1 MANDFKVEGFN
12 LEDLLAN
19 KKMSY
24 QIPSYQRP
32 YAWDKD
38 QISDLIEDLTES
50 YCNGKEGQ
58 YFCGSLV
65 IAKGANSERYDI
77 IDGQQRLTT
86 FTILAC
92 VIRDFHIDNLGAEN
106 KDRIQ
111 DSIYDKY
118 DKDKHKLKFL
128 TDEKY
133 QIAFENSVLRENVLQ
148 EKLKGIKNT
157 QDTQDIKD
165 NRYLQNAY
173 YLKERL
179 KEAIDENSIDIDDF
193 VSWLYTKVIL
203 TRIECPDEESAIRIF
218 NVLNDRGMPLS
229 SVDILKSYLMQSLD
243 KERREAFKTTWQEI
257 MSNLKTMGFSM
268 NDTLNAYLYY
278 AIAKNPKEKLDKEL
292 KTYFEKTKQDSIAI
306 IEEIKTFANH
316 YIEIINTKD
325 KHIYCLRY
333 LPNQIYWRSILCAA
347 KMVDYKDYNKLKELL
362 MAYYYQ
368 NLIGMATANRFKQ
381 VSFNIL
387 KAIKDNKSI
396 DEIKNIMR
404 ENLSYYRT
412 TESYKEWLDDA
423 DVYDL
428 KWVKPTLLLLEYFSK
443 DDEIGFIEMDN
454 KLHTEHILPKNPK
467 DEWKEIFSNEERE
480 DWTNAIANLTLLK
493 FKKNIQAQ
501 NKTYEEKREVYLN
514 KDNVSTSF
522 TITQDIFKHKQWN
535 VEALE
540 MRDNEIKTKIE
551 KIIDIF

>member
-1 MANDFKVEGFN
+1 MANDFKVKGFN
-12 LEDLLAN
+12 LEDLLAD

-38 QISDLIEDLTES
+38 QISDLIEDLIES
-50 YCNGKEGQ
+50 YLNDKEAQ

-65 IAKGANSERYDI
+65 IAKGTNNERYDI

-92 VIRDFHIDNLGAEN
+92 VIRDFYIDSLEAEN

-118 DKDKHKLKFL
+118 NKDKHKLKFL

-133 QIAFENSVLRENVLQ
+133 QTTFENSVLKENVLQ
-148 EKLKGIKNT
+148 ERFKKIQKA
-157 QDTQDIKD
+157 QDMKD
-165 NRYLQNAY
+165 NKYLQNAY

-179 KEAIDENSIDIDDF
+179 KESIAENNIDINDF

-203 TRIECPDEESAIRIF
+203 TSIECPDEDSAIRIF

-229 SVDILKSYLMQSLD
+229 PVDILKSSLMQPLD

-268 NDTLNAYLYY
+268 YDTLNAYLYY
-278 AIAKNPKEKLDKEL
+278 TIAKNPKERLDKEL
-292 KTYFEKTKQDSIAI
+292 KVYFDKTKQDSIAI
-306 IEEIKTFANH
+306 IEEIRKFANH

-325 KHIYCLRY
+325 RYIYCLRY
-333 LPNQIYWRSILCAA
+333 LPNQVYWRSILCAA
-347 KMVDYKDYNKLKELL
+347 KMVNYKDYDKLKELL
-362 MAYYYQ
+362 VAYYYQ

-381 VSFNIL
+381 VSFNII
-387 KAIKDNKSI
+387 KAVKDNRSIEKIKD
-396 DEIKNIMR
+396 IMR
-404 ENLSYYRT
+404 ENLKKYDT
-412 TESYKEWLDDA
+412 TKSYKEWLDYADA
-423 DVYDL
+423 YDL

-454 KLHTEHILPKNPK
+454 KLHTEHILPRNPK
-467 DEWKEIFSNEERE
+467 DEWKEIFSDEERKI
-480 DWTNAIANLTLLK
+480 WTNDLANLTLLK

-522 TITQDIFKHKQWN
+522 NITQDIFNKYKKWN

-540 MRDNEIKTKIE
+540 MRYNEMKTKIE

>member
-1 MANDFKVEGFN
+1 
-12 LEDLLAN
+12 
-19 KKMSY
+19 MSC

-50 YCNGKEGQ
+50 YCNGKEEQ

-148 EKLKGIKNT
+148 ERLKDIKKA
-157 QDTQDIKD
+157 QDIKD

-179 KEAIDENSIDIDDF
+179 KGAIDENSIDIDDF

-218 NVLNDRGMPLS
+218 NVLNGRGMPLS
-229 SVDILKSYLMQSLD
+229 PVDILKSYLMQSLD

-306 IEEIKTFANH
+306 IEDIKTFANH

-387 KAIKDNKSI
+387 KAVKDIKPI

-404 ENLSYYRT
+404 ENLKKYGT
-412 TESYKEWLDDA
+412 TKDYKEWLDDA

-454 KLHTEHILPKNPK
+454 KLHTEHILPRTPN
-467 DEWKEIFSNEERE
+467 DDWKKIFSNEER
-480 DWTNAIANLTLLK
+480 DSWTNAIANLTLLR
-493 FKKNIQAQ
+493 FKKNTQAQ
-501 NKTYEEKREVYLN
+501 NKSYEEKREVYLN

-535 VEALE
+535 VEALK
-540 MRDNEIKTKIE
+540 MRDNEIKTKIA
-551 KIIDIF
+551 KHIDIF

>member
-1 MANDFKVEGFN
+1 MANDFEVKGFN
-12 LEDLLAN
+12 LEDLLAH

-92 VIRDFHIDNLGAEN
+92 VIRDFYIDNLGAEN

-128 TDEKY
+128 TDERY
-133 QIAFENSVLRENVLQ
+133 QTTFESSVLRENVLQ
-148 EKLKGIKNT
+148 ERLKEVEKP
-157 QDTQDIKD
+157 QDIKD

-179 KEAIDENSIDIDDF
+179 KEAISENNIDINDF

-229 SVDILKSYLMQSLD
+229 PVDILKSSLMQSLD

-268 NDTLNAYLYY
+268 YDTLNAYLYY
-278 AIAKNPKEKLDKEL
+278 AIADNPKGRLDKEL

-306 IEEIKTFANH
+306 IEEIRKFAHH
-316 YIEIINTKD
+316 YIEMINAKD
-325 KHIYCLRY
+325 KYIYCLRY

-347 KMVDYKDYNKLKELL
+347 KMVNYKDYNKLKELL

-368 NLIGMATANRFKQ
+368 NLIGMETANRFKQ
-381 VSFNIL
+381 VSFNII

-404 ENLSYYRT
+404 ENLKKYGT
-412 TESYKEWLDDA
+412 TKDYKEWLDDA

-454 KLHTEHILPKNPK
+454 KLHTEHILPRTPN
-467 DEWKEIFSNEERE
+467 DDWKKIFSDEER
-480 DWTNAIANLTLLK
+480 DSWTNAIANLTLLR
-493 FKKNIQAQ
+493 FKKNTQAQ
-501 NKTYEEKREVYLN
+501 NKTYEEKREIYLN

-522 TITQDIFKHKQWN
+522 NITQDIFKHKKWN

-540 MRDNEIKTKIE
+540 MRENEIKTKIA
-551 KIIDIF
+551 KHIDIF

>member
-50 YCNGKEGQ
+50 YRNDKEAQ

-65 IAKGANSERYDI
+65 IARGANSERYDI

-92 VIRDFHIDNLGAEN
+92 VIRDFYIDNLGAEN

-128 TDEKY
+128 TDERY
-133 QIAFENSVLRENVLQ
+133 QTTFESSVLRENVLQ
-148 EKLKGIKNT
+148 ERLKEVKKP
-157 QDTQDIKD
+157 QDIKD

-179 KEAIDENSIDIDDF
+179 KEAISENNIDINDF
-193 VSWLYTKVIL
+193 VSWLYTEVIL

-229 SVDILKSYLMQSLD
+229 PVDILKSSLMQSLD

-268 NDTLNAYLYY
+268 YDTLNAYFYY
-278 AIAKNPKEKLDKEL
+278 AIADNPKGRLDKEL

-306 IEEIKTFANH
+306 IEEIRKFAHH
-316 YIEIINTKD
+316 YIEMINAKD
-325 KHIYCLRY
+325 KYIYCLRY

-347 KMVDYKDYNKLKELL
+347 KMVDYKEYNKLKELL

-387 KAIKDNKSI
+387 KAVKDNKSI

-404 ENLSYYRT
+404 ENLKKYGT
-412 TESYKEWLDDA
+412 TKDYKEWLDDA

-454 KLHTEHILPKNPK
+454 KLHTEHILPRTPN
-467 DEWKEIFSNEERE
+467 DDWKKIFSDEER
-480 DWTNAIANLTLLK
+480 DSWTNAIANLTLLK

-501 NKTYEEKREVYLN
+501 NKSYEEKRKIYLN
-514 KDNVSTSF
+514 DDVSTSF
-522 TITQDIFKHKQWN
+522 NITQDIFKHKKWN
-535 VEALE
+535 AEALE
-540 MRDNEIKTKIE
+540 MRENEIKTKIA
-551 KIIDIF
+551 KHIDIF

>member
-50 YCNGKEGQ
+50 YRNDKEAQ

-65 IAKGANSERYDI
+65 IARGANSERYDI

-92 VIRDFHIDNLGAEN
+92 VIRDFYIDNLGAEN

-128 TDEKY
+128 TDERY
-133 QIAFENSVLRENVLQ
+133 QTTFESSVLRENVLQ
-148 EKLKGIKNT
+148 ERLKEVKKP
-157 QDTQDIKD
+157 QDIKD

-179 KEAIDENSIDIDDF
+179 KEAISENNIDINDF
-193 VSWLYTKVIL
+193 VSWLYTEVIL

-229 SVDILKSYLMQSLD
+229 PVDILKSSLMQSLD
-243 KERREAFKTTWQEI
+243 KEHREAFKTTWQEI

-268 NDTLNAYLYY
+268 YDTLNAYLYY
-278 AIAKNPKEKLDKEL
+278 AIADNPKGRLDKDL
-292 KTYFEKTKQDSIAI
+292 KTYFEKTKQDSIDI
-306 IEEIKTFANH
+306 IEEIRKFAHH
-316 YIEIINTKD
+316 YIEMINAKD
-325 KHIYCLRY
+325 KYIYCLRY

-387 KAIKDNKSI
+387 KAVKDNKSI

-404 ENLSYYRT
+404 ENLKKYGT
-412 TESYKEWLDDA
+412 TKDYKEWLDDA

-454 KLHTEHILPKNPK
+454 KLHTEHILPRTPN
-467 DEWKEIFSNEERE
+467 DDWKKIFSDEER
-480 DWTNAIANLTLLK
+480 DSWTNAIANLTLLR

-501 NKTYEEKREVYLN
+501 NKSYEEKRKIYLN
-514 KDNVSTSF
+514 DDVSTSF
-522 TITQDIFKHKQWN
+522 TITQDIFKHKKWN

-540 MRDNEIKTKIE
+540 MRENEIKTKIA
-551 KIIDIF
+551 KHIDIF

>member
-1 MANDFKVEGFN
+1 
-12 LEDLLAN
+12 
-19 KKMSY
+19 MSY

-38 QISDLIEDLTES
+38 QISDLMEDLTES
-50 YCNGKEGQ
+50 YCKEKDAQ

-86 FTILAC
+86 FIILAC
-92 VIRDFHIDNLGAEN
+92 VIRDFYTDNLGAEN

-133 QIAFENSVLRENVLQ
+133 QTAFESSVLKEEALQ
-148 EKLKGIKNT
+148 ERLKESKKP
-157 QDTQDIKD
+157 QDIKD

-173 YLKERL
+173 YLKIRL
-179 KEAIDENSIDIDDF
+179 RESIAENNIDINDF

-229 SVDILKSYLMQSLD
+229 PVDILKSYLMQSLD

-257 MSNLKTMGFSM
+257 ASSLKRMGFSLY
-268 NDTLNAYLYY
+268 DTLNTYLYY
-278 AIAKNPKEKLDKEL
+278 AIAKNPKERLDKEL
-292 KTYFEKTKQDSIAI
+292 KVYFENIKQDSIAI
-306 IEEIKTFANH
+306 IEEIKTFANY
-316 YIEIINTKD
+316 YIEIINAKD
-325 KHIYCLRY
+325 KYIYCLRY

-347 KMVDYKDYNKLKELL
+347 KMVNYKDYNKLKEFL

-381 VSFNIL
+381 VSFNII

-454 KLHTEHILPKNPK
+454 KLHTEHILPRTPN
-467 DEWKEIFSNEERE
+467 DDWKKIFSNEEM
-480 DWTNAIANLTLLK
+480 DSWTNAIANLTLLK

-501 NKTYEEKREVYLN
+501 NKSYEEKREIYLN

>member
-1 MANDFKVEGFN
+1 MANDFKVEGFS

-92 VIRDFHIDNLGAEN
+92 VIRDFYIDNLGAEN

-128 TDEKY
+128 TDERY
-133 QIAFENSVLRENVLQ
+133 QTTFESSVLRENVLQ
-148 EKLKGIKNT
+148 ERLKEVKKP
-157 QDTQDIKD
+157 QDIKD

-179 KEAIDENSIDIDDF
+179 KEAISENNIDINDF

-218 NVLNDRGMPLS
+218 NVLNDRGIPLS
-229 SVDILKSYLMQSLD
+229 PVDILKSSLMQSLD

-268 NDTLNAYLYY
+268 YDTLNAYFYY
-278 AIAKNPKEKLDKEL
+278 AIADNPKGRLDKEL

-306 IEEIKTFANH
+306 IEEIRKFAHH
-316 YIEIINTKD
+316 YIEMINAKD
-325 KHIYCLRY
+325 KYIYCLRY

-347 KMVDYKDYNKLKELL
+347 KMVDYKEYNKLKELL

-387 KAIKDNKSI
+387 KAVKDNKSI

-404 ENLSYYRT
+404 ENLKKYGT
-412 TESYKEWLDDA
+412 TKDYKEWLDDA

-454 KLHTEHILPKNPK
+454 KLHTEHILPRTPN
-467 DEWKEIFSNEERE
+467 DDWKKIFSDEER
-480 DWTNAIANLTLLK
+480 DSWTNAIANLTLLK

-501 NKTYEEKREVYLN
+501 NKSYEEKRKIYLN
-514 KDNVSTSF
+514 DDVSTSF
-522 TITQDIFKHKQWN
+522 NITQDIFKHKKWN
-535 VEALE
+535 AEALE
-540 MRDNEIKTKIE
+540 MRENEIKTKIA
-551 KIIDIF
+551 KHIDIF

>member
-38 QISDLIEDLTES
+38 QISDLVEDLTES
-50 YCNGKEGQ
+50 YRNDKEAQ

-92 VIRDFHIDNLGAEN
+92 VIRDFYIDNLGAEN

-148 EKLKGIKNT
+148 ERLKDIKKA
-157 QDTQDIKD
+157 QDIKD

-179 KEAIDENSIDIDDF
+179 KEAISENNIDINDF

-218 NVLNDRGMPLS
+218 NVLNDRGMPLN
-229 SVDILKSYLMQSLD
+229 SVDILK
-243 KERREAFKTTWQEI
+243 
-257 MSNLKTMGFSM
+257 
-268 NDTLNAYLYY
+268 
-278 AIAKNPKEKLDKEL
+278 
-292 KTYFEKTKQDSIAI
+292 
-306 IEEIKTFANH
+306 
-316 YIEIINTKD
+316 
-325 KHIYCLRY
+325 
-333 LPNQIYWRSILCAA
+333 
-347 KMVDYKDYNKLKELL
+347 
-362 MAYYYQ
+362 
-368 NLIGMATANRFKQ
+368 
-381 VSFNIL
+381 
-387 KAIKDNKSI
+387 
-396 DEIKNIMR
+396 
-404 ENLSYYRT
+404 
-412 TESYKEWLDDA
+412 
-423 DVYDL
+423 
-428 KWVKPTLLLLEYFSK
+428 
-443 DDEIGFIEMDN
+443 
-454 KLHTEHILPKNPK
+454 
-467 DEWKEIFSNEERE
+467 IFSYAVIRQR
-480 DWTNAIANLTLLK
+480 A
-493 FKKNIQAQ
+493 
-501 NKTYEEKREVYLN
+501 
-514 KDNVSTSF
+514 
-522 TITQDIFKHKQWN
+522 
-535 VEALE
+535 
-540 MRDNEIKTKIE
+540 
-551 KIIDIF
+551 

>member
-1 MANDFKVEGFN
+1 MANDFEVKGFN

-50 YCNGKEGQ
+50 YRNDKEAQ

-65 IAKGANSERYDI
+65 IARGANSERYDI

-92 VIRDFHIDNLGAEN
+92 VIRDFYIDNLGAEN

-148 EKLKGIKNT
+148 ERLKDIKKA
-157 QDTQDIKD
+157 QDIKD

-179 KEAIDENSIDIDDF
+179 KEAISENNIDINDF

-229 SVDILKSYLMQSLD
+229 PVDILKSSLMQSLD

-268 NDTLNAYLYY
+268 YDTLNAYLYY
-278 AIAKNPKEKLDKEL
+278 AIADNPKGRLDKEL

-306 IEEIKTFANH
+306 IEEIRKFAHH

-387 KAIKDNKSI
+387 KAVKDNKSI

-404 ENLSYYRT
+404 ENLKKYGT
-412 TESYKEWLDDA
+412 TKDYKEWLDDA

-428 KWVKPTLLLLEYFSK
+428 KWVKPTLLLLEYFFK

-454 KLHTEHILPKNPK
+454 KLHTEHILPRIPN
-467 DEWKEIFSNEERE
+467 DDWKKIFSDEER
-480 DWTNAIANLTLLK
+480 DSWTNAIANLTLLR

-501 NKTYEEKREVYLN
+501 NKSYEEKRKIYLN
-514 KDNVSTSF
+514 DDVSTSF
-522 TITQDIFKHKQWN
+522 TITQDIFKHKKWN

-540 MRDNEIKTKIE
+540 MRENEIKTKIA
-551 KIIDIF
+551 KHIDIF